1 MNNNFENINSNL
13 EEESNELKNFS
24 NNLDIEQLVLSI
36 KYEIKNSIEETYYN
50 DFILKRLMKSKED
63 YYKEGMS
70 ICVKIFEQIC
80 IELSNNIDISV
91 ANLRNTND
99 EKDKVITELS
109 EIINKYKKQR
119 KEEKSS
125 VKTEAN
131 DDMEL
136 LQECMDV
143 FEEENIGNLPSVI
156 R

>member
-1 MNNNFENINSNL
+1 
-13 EEESNELKNFS
+13 
-24 NNLDIEQLVLSI
+24 
-36 KYEIKNSIEETYYN
+36 
-50 DFILKRLMKSKED
+50 MKSKED

-70 ICVKIFEQIC
+70 ICGKIFEQIC

-143 FEEENIGNLPSVI
+143 FEEENIGNFPSVI

>member
-70 ICVKIFEQIC
+70 ICGKIFEQIC

-119 KEEKSS
+119 NEEKSS

-143 FEEENIGNLPSVI
+143 FEEENIGNFPSVI